1 MKAIKKKIKIKS
13 EFLFYHVPAET
24 IKRTINDLDIK
35 RPSSGEIPTYFL
47 KKCVL
52 FSRLSQN
59 VYQKA
64 LLMKH

>member
-47 KKCVL
+47 KKYVL
-52 FSRLSQN
+52 FRR
-59 VYQKA
+59 
-64 LLMKH
+64 